1 MAFNDFLLPEF
12 DHEMGTTRRLLERVP
27 PSALAWKP
35 HDKSMSMGQLSGHLS
50 KLASWA
56 NIILTSNSFDLA
68 TRDPNTRLLV
78 PESAAAIIETFDST
92 VKAARAE
99 IAAKTDA
106 EYLVP
111 WTLKQGSHEMFTLP
125 RFSAIRTFVLNHT
138 IHHRGQLSVYLRLND
153 VALPSIYGPTA
164 DEA

>member
-27 PSALAWKP
+27 PSALEWKP
-35 HDKSMSMGQLSGHLS
+35 HGKSMSMGQISDHLS

-56 NIILTSNSFDLA
+56 NIILTSTSYDLA
-68 TRDPNTRLLV
+68 TMDPKFRHTD
-78 PESAAAIIETFDST
+78 PESVSAVVAAFDSA

-111 WTLKQGSHEMFTLP
+111 WTLKHGSHQVFTLP
-125 RFSAIRTFVLNHT
+125 RFSALRSFVLNHT

-153 VALPSIYGPTA
+153 VPLPSIYGPTA